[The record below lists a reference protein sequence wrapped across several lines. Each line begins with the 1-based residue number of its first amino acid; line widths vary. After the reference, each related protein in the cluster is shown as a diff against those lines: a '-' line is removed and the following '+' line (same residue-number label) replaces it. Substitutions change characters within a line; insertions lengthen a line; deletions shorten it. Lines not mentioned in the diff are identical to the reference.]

1 MTFSLSTCIPD
12 VFLSHKESSPIGL
25 GLYLVTPLNLKYYLL
40 KDAVSKYN
48 CIRTSAHEFGDGSDI
63 VQLVASTNGHFSFGE
78 DIRQS
83 VLFSRRMQK
92 KPLHIADTIGQNKRF
107 GEGEGHFCSSLYFM
121 HFVLY
126 ISTWLQFLPCGRLTL
141 R

>member
-1 MTFSLSTCIPD
+1 MTFCLRTCIPD
-12 VFLSHKESSPIGL
+12 VFLSHKDSSPIGL

-40 KDAVSKYN
+40 KDAISKYN
-48 CIRTSAHEFGDGSDI
+48 YIRTSAHEFGDRSDI
-63 VQLVASTNGHFSFGE
+63 VWLVASTDGHLSFGE

-83 VLFSRRMQK
+83 VLFSRRRQK
-92 KPLHIADTIGQNKRF
+92 KPLHIADTIGENKRL
-107 GEGEGHFCSSLYFM
+107 GEGEGHFCFSLYFM

-126 ISTWLQFLPCGRLTL
+126 ISTWLQFLPRGRLTL